1 MKRLILIG
9 LLALSLSAP
18 AMAEISTSGLSDT
31 QAAELQLQAAKMK
44 AEEAVT
50 KKEGITLEKVS
61 EYTIL
66 GEQVA
71 KALIGVASELGK
83 EVDEVMG
90 TTVGKIAVALV
101 IYKVMGN
108 DILGFIGGAIWLMIF
123 VPGWIYYFRRFC
135 VVDSVDKEYH
145 ENGKLK
151 SKRVI
156 RREASEEAV
165 CYFTIVLV
173 IGILIELFL
182 VFV

>member
-18 AMAEISTSGLSDT
+18 VMAEISTSGLSET
-31 QAAELQLQAAKMK
+31 QKAELQLQAAKMK
-44 AEEAVT
+44 ADEALT
-50 KKEGITLEKVS
+50 KEGITLEKVS

-66 GEQVA
+66 GEQIA

-101 IYKVMGN
+101 VYKVMGN

-123 VPGWIYYFRRFC
+123 LPAWIYYFRRFC
-135 VVDSVDKEYH
+135 VIDYIEKEYH

-151 SKRVI
+151 TKRVI
-156 RREASEEAV
+156 RKNPSDDAII
-165 CYFTIVLV
+165 YFTVILLVGIIV
-173 IGILIELFL
+173 ELFL